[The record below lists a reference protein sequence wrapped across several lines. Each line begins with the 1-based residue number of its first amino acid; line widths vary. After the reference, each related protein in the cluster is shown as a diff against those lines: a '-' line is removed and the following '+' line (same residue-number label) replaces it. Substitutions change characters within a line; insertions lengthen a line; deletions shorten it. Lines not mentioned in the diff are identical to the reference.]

1 LLFAS
6 VKVLFSILLILLEAE
21 ARFEREEETPPFCDF
36 CPFAAKKIVILS
48 KTNVMINLFAKTS
61 FSLSKKKQTISP
73 IFWPKFKK
81 NHTIG
86 PWAEFDL
93 NFGGAPKIC
102 FFLFVLPN

>member
-61 FSLSKKKQTISP
+61 FSP